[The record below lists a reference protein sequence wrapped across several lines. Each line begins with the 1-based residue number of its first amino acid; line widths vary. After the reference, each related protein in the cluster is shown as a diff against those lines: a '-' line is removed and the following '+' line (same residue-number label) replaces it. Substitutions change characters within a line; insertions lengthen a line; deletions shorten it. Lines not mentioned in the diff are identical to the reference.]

1 MTEKAYA
8 EFNGL
13 PGCGKSTICREM
25 EKLLEGR
32 MPVVMLSERKAAE
45 PKGLARFLRQVLSG
59 LVHGQAG
66 MIRDMLL
73 FALKLPKGTP
83 KRFICFYSSARDYL
97 LTLKC
102 MRETESG
109 ILLSDQGVLQHFLS
123 GFYNQERVTGMK
135 EARRIMRRA
144 ERDFAPFLEI
154 NLLLA
159 PDKSLERMNGRKE
172 KASRLERLS
181 GVEAT
186 RLMTVQDA
194 TLRELRK
201 ALCSPERTL
210 DADARKSPQE
220 NAEII
225 LDRILKGTMTSA

>member
-1 MTEKAYA
+1 
-8 EFNGL
+8 
-13 PGCGKSTICREM
+13 
-25 EKLLEGR
+25 
-32 MPVVMLSERKAAE
+32 
-45 PKGLARFLRQVLSG
+45 
-59 LVHGQAG
+59 
-66 MIRDMLL
+66 
-73 FALKLPKGTP
+73 
-83 KRFICFYSSARDYL
+83 
-97 LTLKC
+97 
-102 MRETESG
+102 
-109 ILLSDQGVLQHFLS
+109 
-123 GFYNQERVTGMK
+123 
-135 EARRIMRRA
+135 MRRA